1 MQTITKKRTERTDW
15 AQVAAMAAA
24 GEGGLKVGD
33 EIHDELTTGEK
44 ITYMVAEIRQD
55 EVLFVSK
62 NCMEQRV
69 EWNKSGYN
77 TGGFKE
83 SDLCRYLNETV
94 WNILPEELRAVIS
107 ERECL
112 QIVDGKEERYPLK
125 LWLPTEYEV
134 FEDDWASEAKEGQ
147 QFEIFKD
154 PRNRVKLAG
163 EDGGRANWWL
173 LSVCA
178 GYSTRACLVSD
189 YGSASSD
196 SCSTALRVPVC
207 FKIKVNQ

>member
-163 EDGGRANWWL
+163 EDGGRAYWWL

-178 GYSTRACLVSD
+178 GNSTYACYVNNRGIA
-189 YGSASSD
+189 YFT

>member
-33 EIHDELTTGEK
+33 EIHDELTTGER
-44 ITYMVAEIRQD
+44 ITYAVAHITEK

-163 EDGGRANWWL
+163 EDGGRASWWL

-178 GYSTRACLVSD
+178 GYSTDACYV
-189 YGSASSD
+189 YINGSAGD
-196 SCSTALRVPVC
+196 HSCSAALRVPVC

>member
-1 MQTITKKRTERTDW
+1 MQTITKKRTESTDW
-15 AQVAAMAAA
+15 AQVAAMAA
-24 GEGGLKVGD
+24 GGGLMVGD
-33 EIHDELTTGEK
+33 EIHDELTTGER
-44 ITYMVAEIRQD
+44 ITYAVAHITEK

-69 EWNKSGYN
+69 EWNESGYN

-83 SDLCRYLNETV
+83 SDLCRYLNEVV
-94 WNILPEELRAVIS
+94 WNILPEELKAVIS

-163 EDGGRANWWL
+163 EEGERAGWWL

-178 GYSTRACLVSD
+178 GYSTYACFVSHGGGAD
-189 YGSASSD
+189 GS
-196 SCSTALRVPVC
+196 SCSAALRVPVC
-207 FKIKVNQ
+207 FSIKINQ

>member
-1 MQTITKKRTERTDW
+1 MQTITKKRTKSTDW
-15 AQVAAMAAA
+15 AQVAAMAA
-24 GEGGLKVGD
+24 GGGLKVGD
-33 EIHDELTTGEK
+33 EIHDELTTGER
-44 ITYMVAEIRQD
+44 ITYAVAHITEK

-69 EWNKSGYN
+69 EWNESGYN

-178 GYSTRACLVSD
+178 GNSTYACYVNNRGIA
-189 YGSASSD
+189 YFT
-196 SCSTALRVPVC
+196 SCSAALRVPVC

>member
-15 AQVAAMAAA
+15 AQVAAMAA
-24 GEGGLKVGD
+24 GGGLKVED
-33 EIHDELTTGEK
+33 EIHDKLATGEK
-44 ITYMVAEIRQD
+44 ITYVVAHITEK
-55 EVLFVSK
+55 EALFVSK

-69 EWNKSGYN
+69 KWSERGYN
-77 TGGFKE
+77 TGGFIR
-83 SDLCRYLNETV
+83 SSLCRYLNTMV
-94 WNILPEELRAVIS
+94 WDILPEELKAVIS

-134 FEDDWASEAKEGQ
+134 FGDDWASEAQEGQ

-154 PRNRVKLAG
+154 PRNRVKMAG
-163 EDGGRANWWL
+163 DGGDRALWWL

-178 GYSTRACLVSD
+178 GNSTDACRVSGD
-189 YGSASSD
+189 GTAD
-196 SCSTALRVPVC
+196 RLSCSAALRVPVC
-207 FKIKVNQ
+207 FSIKINQ

>member
-1 MQTITKKRTERTDW
+1 MQTITKKRTESTDW
-15 AQVAAMAAA
+15 AQVAAMAA
-24 GEGGLKVGD
+24 GGGLKVGD
-33 EIHDELTTGEK
+33 EIHDELTTGER
-44 ITYMVAEIRQD
+44 ITYAVAHITEK

-69 EWNKSGYN
+69 DWNESGYN

-83 SDLCRYLNETV
+83 SDLCRYLNEVV
-94 WNILPEELRAVIS
+94 WNILPEELKAVIS

-163 EDGGRANWWL
+163 EEGGRASWWL

-178 GYSTRACLVSD
+178 GHFTYACYVYH
-189 YGSASSD
+189 YGLATSS

-207 FKIKVNQ
+207 FSIKINQ

>member
-1 MQTITKKRTERTDW
+1 MQTITKKRTESTDW
-15 AQVAAMAAA
+15 AQVAAMAA
-24 GEGGLKVGD
+24 GGGLKVGD
-33 EIHDELTTGEK
+33 EIHDELTTGER
-44 ITYMVAEIRQD
+44 ITYAVAHITEK

-69 EWNKSGYN
+69 EWNESGYN

-83 SDLCRYLNETV
+83 SDLCRYLNEVV
-94 WNILPEELRAVIS
+94 WNILPEELKAVIS

-134 FEDDWASEAKEGQ
+134 FADDWASEAKEGQ

-163 EDGGRANWWL
+163 EEGGRAAWWL

-178 GYSTRACLVSD
+178 GISTHACLVGYLGGYAYYS
-189 YGSASSD
+189 
-196 SCSTALRVPVC
+196 SCSAALRVPVC

>member
-1 MQTITKKRTERTDW
+1 MQTITRKRTEGTDW
-15 AQVAAMAAA
+15 AQVAAMAA
-24 GEGGLKVGD
+24 GGGLKVGD
-33 EIHDELTTGEK
+33 EIHDELTTGER
-44 ITYMVAEIRQD
+44 ITYAVAHITEK

-69 EWNKSGYN
+69 EWNESGYN

-83 SDLCRYLNETV
+83 SDLCRYLNEVV
-94 WNILPEELRAVIS
+94 WNILPEELKAVIS

-163 EDGGRANWWL
+163 EEGGRARWWL

-178 GYSTRACLVSD
+178 GYSTHACDVNSRGHAG
-189 YGSASSD
+189 YY

-207 FKIKVNQ
+207 FRITE